1 MKTDYTVLTIAELA
15 GIGFT
20 SLLVTIAFLEK
31 GLLTPVGFIL
41 AITFLLTTILSFVL
55 SEIKNRDMYYL
66 LRFIQLFTSV
76 NLLVFSAFSVLN
88 LGSVLVNVKHPLA
101 YVPLLAGV
109 LLSALVI
116 TAVPALRLLE
126 IDLFE

>member
-1 MKTDYTVLTIAELA
+1 MKTDYTVLTIASLS

-20 SLLVTIAFLEK
+20 SLLLTIAFLGK

-55 SEIKNRDMYYL
+55 SEIKNRDIYYL

-88 LGSVLVNVKHPLA
+88 IGSVLVNVKHPLA

-109 LLSALVI
+109 LLSSLVI

>member
-1 MKTDYTVLTIAELA
+1 M
-15 GIGFT
+15 
-20 SLLVTIAFLEK
+20 
-31 GLLTPVGFIL
+31 
-41 AITFLLTTILSFVL
+41 VL
-55 SEIKNRDMYYL
+55 S
-66 LRFIQLFTSV
+66 
-76 NLLVFSAFSVLN
+76 

>member
-1 MKTDYTVLTIAELA
+1 MKTDYTVLTIASLS

-20 SLLVTIAFLEK
+20 SLLLTIAFLEK
-31 GLLTPVGFIL
+31 DLLTPVGFIL

-88 LGSVLVNVKHPLA
+88 IGSVLVNVKHPLA

-109 LLSALVI
+109 LLSSLVI

>member
-1 MKTDYTVLTIAELA
+1 MKTDYTVLTIASLS

-20 SLLVTIAFLEK
+20 SLLLTIASLEK

-88 LGSVLVNVKHPLA
+88 IGSVLVNVKHPLA

-109 LLSALVI
+109 LLSSLVI